1 MSVETTVRYL
11 GAVQFEAECRGHKV
25 FCDQP
30 ESNNGFDEGMTPP
43 EFLLVSLGTCAAY
56 YAAEYLNKH
65 SLPAAEL
72 QVHVKAEKVKGPA
85 RLDQFVVSILAP
97 GVDMAAHRAGLLA
110 SVQKCLIHNTLHHP
124 PSIAVTAESA

>member
-56 YAAEYLNKH
+56 YAAEYLNKKG
-65 SLPAAEL
+65 LPSADL
-72 QVHVKAEKVKGPA
+72 TVHVKAEKVKPPA
-85 RLDQFVVSILAP
+85 RLDQFEVSILAP
-97 GVDMAAHRAGLLA
+97 GVDMAVHRDGLLA

-124 PSIAVTAESA
+124 PSITVTATSV

>member
-1 MSVETTVRYL
+1 MAYETTVTYL

-25 FCDQP
+25 ICDQP
-30 ESNNGFDEGMTPP
+30 EANKGFDEGMTPP

-65 SLPAAEL
+65 ALPASDL
-72 QVHVKAEKVKGPA
+72 KVNVKAEKVKPPA
-85 RLDQFVVSILAP
+85 RLDQFEISIVAP
-97 GVDMAAHRAGLLA
+97 NVDLAAHREGLLA

-124 PSIAVTAESA
+124 PSIQVTAANG